1 MDEIKALRF
10 NAGKLRWELLPV
22 EWQEELVKVF
32 SKGAVKYKP
41 DNWKNSIGT
50 EDSTQFKQDRLGS
63 ALRHIAAYRKG
74 ELLDSEVVEGAE
86 HIPTYH
92 LAHAAWNLLAILYY
106 DLKDNTDAVYSS

>member
-1 MDEIKALRF
+1 MSEKKALRF

-32 SKGAVKYKP
+32 TKGAIKYEAN
-41 DNWKNSIGT
+41 NWQRSIGT
-50 EDSTQFKQDRLGS
+50 DDAEQFKQDRIGS

-74 ELLDSEVVEGAE
+74 ERVDPEVVVGAE
-86 HIPTYH
+86 GIPTYH

-106 DLKDNTDAVYSS
+106 DLKEGL

>member
-1 MDEIKALRF
+1 MSEKKALRF

-32 SKGAVKYKP
+32 TKGAVKYQAE
-41 DNWKNSIGT
+41 NWKNSIGT
-50 EDSTQFKQDRLGS
+50 EDSHQFKQDRLGS

-74 ELLDSEVVEGAE
+74 EHIDPETVAGAE
-86 HIPTYH
+86 EIPTHH

-106 DLKDNTDAVYSS
+106 DIKEIGKNC